1 MRKKLGSV
9 LYFKHSSHFLGHY
22 LRNSVIRVKMLDVVV
37 PSSHSEYKLM
47 QDMLHLKEGT
57 LLDGTIRKIFP
68 YGAQVRIGETNRRYV

>member
-1 MRKKLGSV
+1 
-9 LYFKHSSHFLGHY
+9 
-22 LRNSVIRVKMLDVVV
+22 MLDVVL